1 MPPLVTFAQQGQ
13 IGIIALN
20 NPPVNALSHGLRTS
34 LCELLAQ
41 AFLDEAIRAVV
52 IWCEGRTFVAGADIR
67 EFGKVALAPDVPE
80 VVEFIDTAKKP
91 VIAALHGTALGGG
104 LELALACHYRVALAS
119 TRLGLP
125 EVTLG
130 LLPGAGGTQRLPRLI
145 GVGGALEL
153 IVGGAPISA
162 PKAHTLG
169 LVDAIVAEPLRENAQ
184 AFAERVLLER
194 RPLRRVSELVAKLE
208 APDQLEAYAT
218 RIAETSRG
226 FLAPFH
232 CIEAIK
238 AAVDLPF
245 AEGLV
250 RERQLFVE
258 LMGSPQSK
266 AQRHAFFGERDV
278 AKTPDLPNDAPTRP
292 LRSIALVG
300 CGGRAHALAV
310 ALAAAGVPITL
321 LANTQAELDVGVAA
335 IRISAAAVDTGG
347 GPGGADTEERT
358 ALLRCTLDAHCLSD
372 ADLIVEASATD
383 VTAQRSNLARIDAA
397 AKPGAI
403 VATTLSFTDIDS
415 IASCTK
421 RADSVVGLHFHQ
433 GGAARVVENV
443 RARDTAPDVSA
454 TALKLVKALGK
465 IPVLVRGP
473 VGSRMFTEYLRE
485 ALLLLEEGALPEQVD
500 RVLCDFG
507 FRLGPFAH
515 SDQSGLDIE
524 WHRRKLR
531 FDSLDDRAQACNL
544 LDRICEQGR
553 FGLEAGLGFYR
564 YDAGGART
572 PDPTIE
578 ALLLLHCKERGILR
592 RTIEDREI
600 VERCLFAAI
609 NEGARLLEEGVAAR
623 PIEIDMI
630 WIHGY
635 AFPVYRGGPMFYA
648 DQLGLPSLRQAMLEY
663 AAQPGLGHHRPAPLV
678 ERLAS
683 PAQAFYRG
691 V

>member
-1 MPPLVTFAQQGQ
+1 MPPLVTFAQHGQ

-20 NPPVNALSHGLRTS
+20 NPPVNALSHGVRKS

-41 AFLDEAIRAVV
+41 AFANEAIRAVV
-52 IWCEGRTFVAGADIR
+52 IWCEGRTFIAGADIR
-67 EFGKVALAPDVPE
+67 EFGKVPLAPDVPE

-145 GVGGALEL
+145 GVGAALEM
-153 IVGGAPISA
+153 IVGGGLITA

-194 RPLRRVSELVAKLE
+194 RPLRRVSELVATLD
-208 APDQLEAYAT
+208 APGQLEAYASS
-218 RIAETSRG
+218 IAQKSRG

-245 AEGLV
+245 TEGLA

-266 AQRHAFFGERDV
+266 AQRHAFFAEREV
-278 AKTPDLPNDAPTRP
+278 AKAPDLPDDTPTRP
-292 LRSIALVG
+292 LGSIAVLG
-300 CGGRAHALAV
+300 CGRLARAV
-310 ALAAAGVPITL
+310 ARTFADAGLPVTL
-321 LANTQAELDVGVAA
+321 LADTQAELEDATSGGLG
-335 IRISAAAVDTGG
+335 SADPEARSAHV
-347 GPGGADTEERT
+347 
-358 ALLRCTLDAHCLSD
+358 RCTLDASCLSD
-372 ADLIVEASATD
+372 ADLVVEASATD

-403 VATTLSFTDIDS
+403 LATTLPYTDIDS

-421 RADSVVGLHFHQ
+421 RSDSVVGLHFHR

-443 RARDTAPDVSA
+443 RARDTAPEVSA
-454 TALKLVKALGK
+454 TAMKLVKTLGK

-500 RVLCDFG
+500 RVLCEFG
-507 FRLGPFAH
+507 FQLGPFAQ

-531 FDSLDDRAQACNL
+531 FDSLDQRAQACNL

-553 FGLEAGLGFYR
+553 FGVEAGLGFYR
-564 YDAGGART
+564 YDADGRPT
-572 PDPTIE
+572 PDPAIE
-578 ALLLLHCKERGILR
+578 TLLVLHSKERGILR
-592 RTIEDREI
+592 RTIGEREI
-600 VERCLFAAI
+600 LERCLFAAI
-609 NEGARLLEEGVAAR
+609 NEGARLLEEGVAPR
-623 PIEIDMI
+623 PIDIDMI

-648 DQLGLPSLRQAMLEY
+648 DQVGLPNIRQSMLEY
-663 AAQPGLGHHRPAPLV
+663 AARPGLGHHEPASLL

-683 PAQAFYRG
+683 QGQSFYR
-691 V
+691 VV